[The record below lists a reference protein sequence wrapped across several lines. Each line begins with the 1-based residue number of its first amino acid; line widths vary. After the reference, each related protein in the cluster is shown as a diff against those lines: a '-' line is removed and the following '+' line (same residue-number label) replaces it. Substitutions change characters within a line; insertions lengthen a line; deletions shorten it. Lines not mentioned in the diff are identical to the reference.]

1 LLKAS
6 GIVTH
11 RCPILC
17 DRFTS
22 FAEAQVLRDI
32 ANLVRILSSMVG
44 GRFGGKSTKFAG
56 AGIVVCFD
64 IIE

>member
-1 LLKAS
+1 MKAS
-6 GIVTH
+6 GIETQ

-17 DRFTS
+17 DRLAS
-22 FAEAQVLRDI
+22 FAEAQVLKDI

-44 GRFGGKSTKFAG
+44 GGFGGKSTKLAG